1 MYTPSIPFATKGATS
16 ALAMGRALLALSLLA
31 APALARAQTTADADA
46 STAAP
51 SETTAAT
58 DARASLL
65 DVPLE
70 ELLTLESTSVAKK
83 RQRVSDSTAAV
94 YVITQDEIRR
104 SAARTIPDLLRG
116 VPGVEVGQL
125 ANGGYAVSIRGFNS
139 RLTNS
144 LLVMVD
150 GRSQFI
156 STISGVFWD
165 QLMVPLSDIERI
177 EVVRGPGSALWGA
190 NSSNGVINIIT
201 KHSADSGGT
210 SVDLRGGT
218 RQQDFSLSH
227 GARVS
232 DAFSY
237 RAYGT
242 YRRED
247 GLVDAQ
253 GKDIGRRWAG
263 GSGGLRLDYEPDD
276 RNAFTLQGEYGEGRF
291 DTPFRLVSTDLF
303 APGYFQ
309 FQAENVFKSFN
320 VLGRWTRR
328 QSDTLDWSLQAQYN
342 RLDRTEFGGV
352 GVRWQLVDLDFGLH
366 WRASDTHDISF
377 GVGGRLLHDDIKQT
391 PYVRFDTLSATDRW
405 ISGYV
410 QDDITLI
417 PDVLR
422 LTVGTKVEK
431 NNFTGFEIQPSAR
444 VLLRPTK
451 NMSVWGAVS
460 RAVRTP
466 SRFERNAHLSLF
478 VALPGETNN
487 PTPLPIYTTL
497 NGVNDRHSEV
507 LIAYEAGTRLDL
519 GGNWSLDLAGYYND
533 YSSLTVNVPTG
544 SNLILEPNVP
554 FPLGVHVD
562 VGFLD
567 SGKTHTW
574 GGEATLAGNITP
586 WWKATLN
593 YSHFNYKLGIDPAT
607 GAPSTLLFPLSYSP
621 RNQIALRSNIDIGD
635 SVSIDAQLRHVG
647 QLNYGNIPAYTT
659 ADLRLTYR
667 LPNGAELSAVGT
679 NLFQARH
686 IEFNQ
691 TDYPAPPAYIP
702 RAVSAQLRYRF

>member
-1 MYTPSIPFATKGATS
+1 MQISTPSPALRAPATGVSLSRAVL
-16 ALAMGRALLALSLLA
+16 ALALLAM
-31 APALARAQTTADADA
+31 PVMVQAQDADDVPA
-46 STAAP
+46 QAGDAADSSVSTVPAG
-51 SETTAAT
+51 
-58 DARASLL
+58 LL
-65 DVPLE
+65 DVSLE
-70 ELLTLESTSVAKK
+70 DLLTIESTSVAKK

-104 SAARTIPDLLRG
+104 SAAPTIPDLLRG
-116 VPGVEVGQL
+116 VPGVEVGHL
-125 ANGGYAVSIRGFNS
+125 ANGAYAVSIRGFNS

-165 QLMVPLSDIERI
+165 QLMVPMSDIERI
-177 EVVRGPGSALWGA
+177 EVVRGPGAALWGA

-210 SVDLRGGT
+210 SVDLRSGL
-218 RQQDFSLSH
+218 RQQDVSISH
-227 GARVS
+227 GERLS
-232 DAFSY
+232 DTLSY
-237 RAYGT
+237 RAYGS
-242 YRRED
+242 YRHDD
-247 GLVDAQ
+247 GLVNAQ
-253 GKDIGRRWAG
+253 GDDIGRRWAG
-263 GSGGLRLDYEPDD
+263 GSGGMRLDFEPDE
-276 RNAFTLQGEYGEGRF
+276 RNAYTFQAEYGEGRF
-291 DTPFRLVSTDLF
+291 DTPFRLVSTNLF

-328 QSDTLDWSLQAQYN
+328 QSDTFDWSLQTQYN

-352 GVRWQLVDLDFGLH
+352 GVRWQLADIDLGLH
-366 WRASDTHDISF
+366 WRASEVHDVSF
-377 GVGGRLLHDDIKQT
+377 GVGARLLHDDISQT

-405 ISGYV
+405 ISGYL

-417 PDVLR
+417 PEVLR
-422 LTVGTKVEK
+422 VTLGTKVEN

-444 VLLRPTK
+444 VFLRPARHL
-451 NMSVWGAVS
+451 SLWGAVS

-478 VALPGETNN
+478 VALPGEPNN
-487 PTPLPIYTTL
+487 PTPLPVYTTL
-497 NGVNDRHSEV
+497 NGVNDRNPEV
-507 LIAYEAGTRLDL
+507 LIAYEAGARVNL
-519 GGNWSLDLAGYYND
+519 GGNWSFDVAGYFND

-544 SNLILEPNVP
+544 ANLLFVPNVP
-554 FPLGVHVD
+554 FPLGLAVD

-567 SGKTHTW
+567 TGTAKTW
-574 GGEATLAGNITP
+574 GGEATLAGNVLP

-593 YSHFNYKLGIDPAT
+593 YSHFNFKLGIDPSA
-607 GAPSTLLFPLSYSP
+607 GAPSSLLFPLGYSP
-621 RNQIALRSNIDIGD
+621 RNQIALRNNFDIGD
-635 SVSIDAQLRHVG
+635 AVSIDTQLRYVG
-647 QLNYGNIPAYTT
+647 RLEQGNIPAYAT

-667 LPNGAELSAVGT
+667 LSNGAELSLVGT
-679 NLFQARH
+679 NLLQDRH

-691 TDYPAPPAYIP
+691 QDYPAPRAYVP
-702 RAVSAQLRYRF
+702 RAVSGQLRYRF